1 MDQRLGR
8 GAKDIRKRQAPRI
21 KGRCVPSELF
31 PRTQAPVGVCRDGTM
46 SCNSLNVKD

>member
-31 PRTQAPVGVCRDGTM
+31 SQ
-46 SCNSLNVKD
+46 NSGACGSMQGWNHVM